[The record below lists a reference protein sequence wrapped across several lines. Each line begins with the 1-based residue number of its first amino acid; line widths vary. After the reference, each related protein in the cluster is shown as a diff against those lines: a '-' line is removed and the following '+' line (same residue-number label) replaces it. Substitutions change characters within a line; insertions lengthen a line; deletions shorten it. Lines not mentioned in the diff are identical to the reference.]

1 MKTPTPWSTGEPNR
15 SPFALP
21 RGLAGAL
28 AGRLMLYINRQ
39 QEVLGLLDVRPGADV
54 LEIGYGPGGLI
65 RLLQQSPVSRI
76 CGVDPSPQM
85 RALASRRTGA
95 PAGTVGTGPGR
106 IDLRLGTASATGFG
120 DAEFDHVASVN
131 NVAIWP
137 DLERGLREAHRVTRP
152 GGRVLIAW
160 HGGTRPS
167 RIARSLALPEDKLA
181 RIEHSLRSLFRE
193 VTRHELTALTVFT
206 AVR

>member
-1 MKTPTPWSTGEPNR
+1 MGTLTPWSTGEPTR

-28 AGRLMLYINRQ
+28 AGRLMLRTNRQ
-39 QEVLGLLDVRPGADV
+39 QELLALLDIQPGADV

-65 RLLQQSPVSRI
+65 GLLQQSPAGRI
-76 CGVDPSPQM
+76 RGVDPSPQM
-85 RALASRRTGA
+85 RDMAARRHRAGIAS
-95 PAGTVGTGPGR
+95 GR
-106 IDLRLGTASATGFG
+106 IDLRLGTAGATGFG
-120 DAEFDHVASVN
+120 DAEFDRVVSVN

-137 DLERGLREAHRVTRP
+137 DLEAGLREARRVTRP

-167 RIARSLALPEDKLA
+167 RIARSLALPAEKLA
-181 RIEHSLRSLFRE
+181 RIERGLGGLFRA
-193 VTRHELTALTVFT
+193 VTRHELDALSVFI
-206 AVR
+206 ADR